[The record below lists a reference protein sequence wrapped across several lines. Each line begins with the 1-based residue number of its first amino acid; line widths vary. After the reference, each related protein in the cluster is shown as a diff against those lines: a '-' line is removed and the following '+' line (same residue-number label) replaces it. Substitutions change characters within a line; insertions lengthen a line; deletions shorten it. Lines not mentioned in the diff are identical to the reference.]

1 MAFRLGAVHTGAAAA
16 HAAQYT
22 VHHGQGVG
30 AALHHQ
36 VTARPLQNH
45 AVAALA
51 VLGGQR
57 RCCEP
62 AVVQQ
67 RQTGSIYAVWPAAGA
82 VLGPAGHAQ
91 QPAQQVQV
99 VNVHV
104 VQRTAQT
111 GRVKGGVP
119 DALQVVIVPGAAGAE
134 AGHRAAHLTDLG
146 QLGLQKGVLRQVGD
160 RDGLHQ
166 HQPLGVRQGKQLP
179 RLGRCGGEGLFQQHM
194 IPRLQRPL
202 GRRIMQVVGRADV
215 HGIEPA
221 RRVGCGL
228 VGIHGRYAVLCRPG
242 MGLLGALRPADDRRH
257 LDLRPVS
264 DLPHNLRHDPAGRQ
278 HCNL

>member
-1 MAFRLGAVHTGAAAA
+1 MPFSPQLGGTRPGR
-16 HAAQYT
+16 
-22 VHHGQGVG
+22 
-30 AALHHQ
+30 
-36 VTARPLQNH
+36 ARP
-45 AVAALA
+45 AAPHS
-51 VLGGQR
+51 
-57 RCCEP
+57 RC
-62 AVVQQ
+62 Q
-67 RQTGSIYAVWPAAGA
+67 I
-82 VLGPAGHAQ
+82 
-91 QPAQQVQV
+91 

-104 VQRTAQT
+104 VQRAAQT

-166 HQPLGVRQGKQLP
+166 HQPLGVRQGKQFP

-221 RRVGCGL
+221 RRVGCGSSVYTAGTPYSAAQAWAFL
-228 VGIHGRYAVLCRPG
+228 ALC
-242 MGLLGALRPADDRRH
+242 
-257 LDLRPVS
+257 
-264 DLPHNLRHDPAGRQ
+264 GRQ
-278 HCNL
+278 TIAVTSTSGQFPISRITSATIRLVDNTAICKAIFSTSHIFICGYYSMIFLGCI